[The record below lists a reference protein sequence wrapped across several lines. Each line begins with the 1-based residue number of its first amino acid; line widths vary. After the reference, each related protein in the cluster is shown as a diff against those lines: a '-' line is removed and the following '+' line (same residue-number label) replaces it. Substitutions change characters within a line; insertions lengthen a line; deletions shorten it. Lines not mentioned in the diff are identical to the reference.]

1 MAKVSQV
8 ASGRPRVDYYYDEVI
23 GNYVYGPTH
32 PMRPHRVRLTHHL
45 CVSYGL
51 YKHMNIFRPKPAL
64 ASDMTAFHS
73 DDYISFLSDVT
84 PENMHEYVNNFEYFG
99 IGDDCPIFDGLFEY
113 CQVRVHAR
121 PRQHACPPPAC
132 MPPSRTSPTPPH
144 AHARALGARR
154 TRGAR
159 SVARRG

>member
-1 MAKVSQV
+1 MAKASQV
-8 ASGRPRVDYYYDEVI
+8 ASGRPRVDYYYDDVI

-113 CQVRVHAR
+113 CQVIHARASMPACLPRSVHAPFPHFP
-121 PRQHACPPPAC
+121 PR
-132 MPPSRTSPTPPH
+132 
-144 AHARALGARR
+144 AHARALRARR

-159 SVARRG
+159 SAARRG